1 MASLLTAAGA
11 CETRV
16 ASDQSFFFFFFFL
29 LGENQVTKVCL
40 PTYTIFAQIHPI

>member
-16 ASDQSFFFFFFFL
+16 ASDQSFFFFFL

>member
-16 ASDQSFFFFFFFL
+16 ASDQSFFL
-29 LGENQVTKVCL
+29 LGENQMTKVCL